1 MNGYDK
7 NINTQVLI
15 DKVLYD
21 ESDDYFRVTRVVPAG
36 KFFVIYGTE
45 VPELTTRL
53 NNVDKPIWKIDSNQ
67 IEQLIKKKHCLARQY
82 RVAISYTYLDDG
94 AIVPTFGPF
103 EPMTEKVKVYCVC
116 SYEEYNYS
124 KIEAENA

>member
-15 DKVLYD
+15 DTVLYD

-36 KFFVIYGTE
+36 KYFIIYGTE

-67 IEQLIKKKHCLARQY
+67 IEQLLIKKKYCLARQY
-82 RVAISYTYLDDG
+82 RVSISYTYLDDG

-103 EPMTEKVKVYCVC
+103 EPMTEMVKVYYVC
-116 SYEEYNYS
+116 SYEEYNKS
-124 KIEAENA
+124 K

>member
-1 MNGYDK
+1 MIYNDK

-15 DKVLYD
+15 DKILYD

-36 KFFVIYGTE
+36 KFFIIYGTE

-53 NNVDKPIWKIDSNQ
+53 NNTDKPIWRIDPKQ
-67 IEQLIKKKHCLARQY
+67 IEKLIKKKYCSAQQY
-82 RVAISYTYLDDG
+82 RVSISYTYLDDG
-94 AIVPTFGPF
+94 VIVPTFGPF

>member
-1 MNGYDK
+1 MIYNDK

-36 KFFVIYGTE
+36 KFFIIYGTE
-45 VPELTTRL
+45 VPELTTWP
-53 NNVDKPIWKIDSNQ
+53 NKVDKPIWKIDSKQ
-67 IEQLIKKKHCLARQY
+67 IEQLIKKKYCSAQQY
-82 RVAISYTYLDDG
+82 RVSISYTYLDDG

-103 EPMTEKVKVYCVC
+103 EPMAEKIKVYYVC
-116 SYEEYNYS
+116 SIEEYNES